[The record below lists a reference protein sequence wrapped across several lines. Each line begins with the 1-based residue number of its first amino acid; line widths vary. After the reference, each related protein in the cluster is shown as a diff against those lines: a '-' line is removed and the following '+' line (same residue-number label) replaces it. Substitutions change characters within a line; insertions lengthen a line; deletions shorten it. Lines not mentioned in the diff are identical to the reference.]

1 MSAGRSS
8 QDSACFS
15 VERTKYLMLSKS
27 MPERSEPQVGI
38 GFLPKSFRPLRRR
51 LSIHSDSDFFAEMS
65 RTTSSLRP
73 RLATE
78 PAASGSDQ
86 PYS

>member
-8 QDSACFS
+8 QVWACFS

-27 MPERSEPQVGI
+27 IVDRSEPHVGI
-38 GFLPKSFRPLRRR
+38 GLRPKSLRPFRRR
-51 LSIHSDSDFFAEMS
+51 SSIHCGSLFFEEMS

-73 RLATE
+73 RVASA
-78 PAASGSDQ
+78 PASVLSDQ
-86 PYS
+86 PNS